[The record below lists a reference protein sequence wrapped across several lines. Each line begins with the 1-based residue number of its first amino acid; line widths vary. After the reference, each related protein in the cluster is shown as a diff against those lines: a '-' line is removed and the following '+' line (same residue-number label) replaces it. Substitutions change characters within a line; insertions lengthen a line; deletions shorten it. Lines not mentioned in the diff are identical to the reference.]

1 MDIVMGDNAVKKR
14 RISCS
19 NLSPLQQNTI
29 TAAKNNQVSYIVKN
43 ENLYKRSD
51 LDAKDQFGNTAV
63 YYAVQNIHF
72 DVLDKLL
79 KLGAD
84 PNRRCELG
92 LTPLHYAMMVG
103 DRIEGMPRIIS
114 LLL

>member
-51 LDAKDQFGNTAV
+51 LDAKD
-63 YYAVQNIHF
+63 
-72 DVLDKLL
+72 
-79 KLGAD
+79 
-84 PNRRCELG
+84 
-92 LTPLHYAMMVG
+92 
-103 DRIEGMPRIIS
+103 
-114 LLL
+114 